1 MDYLKGYYKNMAIN
15 FDVIDKVVKVSDGVY
30 VLELKDGKSSVF
42 VTQVDACDA
51 EELFK
56 ETYKKLLENKVD
68 SYAEIWY
75 FHNPQVKELFSEDEF
90 INLAKKSS
98 RFVCKTDG
106 EVVYSIKFH
115 TVNQILFKEDEEKAY
130 AYNRIWKEFV
140 NGLDAYMKVQTEK
153 VLNKLNGEVM

>member
-1 MDYLKGYYKNMAIN
+1 MKRKIYFVGEGTVNGEKYNTDKFNQ
-15 FDVIDKVVKVSDGVY
+15 VIDPD
-30 VLELKDGKSSVF
+30 
-42 VTQVDACDA
+42 TQ

-56 ETYKKLLENKVD
+56 DTYKKFLEDKVNA
-68 SYAEIWY
+68 YAEIW
-75 FHNPQVKELFSEDEF
+75 FFQNLQIKDLFTENEFMELV
-90 INLAKKSS
+90 KKSS